1 MNEITS
7 TYFRLVVYNNVPN
20 EIIKLEE
27 MEKQKMIEKLN
38 EKNRKKM
45 KTILLNKKNL
55 KMREI

>member
-7 TYFRLVVYNNVPN
+7 TYFRLLVYNNVPN
-20 EIIKLEE
+20 EIINLEE

-38 EKNRKKM
+38 EKNIKKM
-45 KTILLNKKNL
+45 KTILLNARNL

>member
-20 EIIKLEE
+20 EIINLEE

-38 EKNRKKM
+38 EKNTKKSNPI
-45 KTILLNKKNL
+45 KCEKS
-55 KMREI
+55 